1 MRGAWPGVE
10 DEASITQ
17 TMASAEMLCRKYPD
31 LLTDIASTP
40 LVALRELLRKAWRAG
55 DRREREWFVFRFRDL
70 YRQTVM
76 RVREVRSGGAAAMP
90 FPVPVSACEILE
102 ATGSRSEP
110 PQIDPIEAAAFYL
123 QEQVSH
129 TKYCKNQECPAPF
142 YIATKKGQKYCEP
155 ECAKPRQKESKR
167 DWWRKNRG
175 AASKRNRPR
184 KKSKRR
190 C

>member
-1 MRGAWPGVE
+1 MLRLTSSHRNRDQLLGVISRDRAVALLTEWTNMRGAWPGVE

-76 RVREVRSGGAAAMP
+76 
-90 FPVPVSACEILE
+90 
-102 ATGSRSEP
+102 
-110 PQIDPIEAAAFYL
+110 
-123 QEQVSH
+123 
-129 TKYCKNQECPAPF
+129 
-142 YIATKKGQKYCEP
+142 
-155 ECAKPRQKESKR
+155 
-167 DWWRKNRG
+167 
-175 AASKRNRPR
+175 
-184 KKSKRR
+184 
-190 C
+190 